1 MAAIQ
6 CVLPSLFLYYYHC
19 FSIILT
25 ITRSPVPPLDK
36 ETQLSK
42 YLPDQVKEHIY
53 GETSNRYT
61 NATAIAHRSTL
72 RIPTIYVYVIST
84 NKEHLNA
91 LAQIFRGLPSLIF
104 HLSAKDFLDTNLLT
118 YAGMGVDRVAN
129 LAAARF
135 LYPQAPSW
143 LVVDGGTALTYT
155 TVVAANTDSEDAAGD
170 SQRSNKQQLGGGI
183 GPGLR
188 LKFRSLHDY
197 TGELPFIEYKEVQN
211 ALQTCMETQTALPLF
226 ASAGDKAAI
235 EPSLMG
241 CVMQETALLLCNV
254 IRGFLSTITT
264 TTTAAAAAAA
274 SASTTA
280 TDTTTSG
287 SNSNEPGQQQLPV
300 VLVTGGDA
308 DIYERLLRPNH
319 SYICEPT
326 AENQRLLE
334 AALVP
339 LDQEDASIVVPNAPE
354 DSTNNRSKLFLLQTV
369 KHLYPHAVRAV
380 LQSNKEKAATAAAA
394 KQPSVVDDER
404 VRSQLLGQRVAFKVA
419 KKAMCGTI
427 TAVIRKESLDEDYY
441 TVFYDEQGLID
452 DLDIAIIYGQ

>member
-1 MAAIQ
+1 M
-6 CVLPSLFLYYYHC
+6 
-19 FSIILT
+19 
-25 ITRSPVPPLDK
+25 DK

-53 GETSNRYT
+53 GETSTRYT

-104 HLSAKDFLDTNLLT
+104 HLSAKDFLNTNLLT

-155 TVVAANTDSEDAAGD
+155 TVVAAKTDSEDAAAAAEN
-170 SQRSNKQQLGGGI
+170 SQSSNNKQQLGGGI
-183 GPGLR
+183 GAGLR
-188 LKFRSLHDY
+188 VKFRSLHDY
-197 TGELPFIEYKEVQN
+197 TGELPFIEYKEVQK
-211 ALQTCMETQTALPLF
+211 ALQTCAETQTALPLF
-226 ASAGDKAAI
+226 ASAGDKAI
-235 EPSLMG
+235 EPSLIG

-264 TTTAAAAAAA
+264 TKVAA

-280 TDTTTSG
+280 TTTPG
-287 SNSNEPGQQQLPV
+287 SNSNEPGQQLPV

-319 SYICEPT
+319 SYICEAT

-334 AALVP
+334 AGLVIA
-339 LDQEDASIVVPNAPE
+339 DQQDASIVVPDAPE
-354 DSTNNRSKLFLLQTV
+354 DTTNTNNLSKTFLLQTV

-380 LQSNKEKAATAAAA
+380 LQSKEEKAATAAAA
-394 KQPSVVDDER
+394 KQPSVDDER
-404 VRSQLLGQRVAFKVA
+404 VRSQLLGQRVAFKMA
-419 KKAMCGTI
+419 KKAICGTI
-427 TAVIRKESLDEDYY
+427 TAVIRKENLDEDYY

-452 DLDIAIIYGQ
+452 DLDIPIIYGQ